1 MGGGQERSDPG
12 IGTVLPMFP
21 LEAVRL
27 PGEDLP
33 LRIFEP
39 RYAALVRDCLTGE
52 REFGVVLIEAGREV
66 GGGDR
71 RLDVGTLAHVVEADD
86 QGDGRYRILCEMRG
100 RIRVERWHDDEPYP
114 RASVEPWPDE
124 PGRAVSGAEIE
135 DVENRVMAVFER
147 LADSQ
152 DKVLPPKRELLGEP
166 EPGDDAGKR
175 LYALAA
181 RVPMGQADRYSVL
194 AAPSAA
200 DRLAAL
206 SEAVET
212 LTAMIE
218 FELDAPTAED

>member
-1 MGGGQERSDPG
+1 MASDSARM
-12 IGTVLPMFP
+12 LPMFP
-21 LEAVRL
+21 LESVRL

-39 RYAALVRDCLTGE
+39 RYAALVRDCLAGD

-124 PGRAVSGAEIE
+124 SGRAVSGAEIE
-135 DVENRVMAVFER
+135 DVESRVMAVFER

>member
-1 MGGGQERSDPG
+1 MSSP
-12 IGTVLPMFP
+12 LPMFP
-21 LEAVRL
+21 LESVRL

-39 RYAALVRDCLTGE
+39 RYSALVRDCLAGD

-124 PGRAVSGAEIE
+124 PGRAVSGADIE